1 MTINVPFHFVQYSFY
16 YCVLVVTHVFKSED
30 INIVLTMHI
39 PIVRDSARIFR
50 QLVTFAEQYFFL
62 IMNKQKYNKFN
73 LIIRYFALL
82 SLLTSHGDRKA
93 RKNFPEWEH
102 TPKISHQLI
111 NTINIKLLK
120 VRVLTTAVPHKIAT
134 IFI

>member
-1 MTINVPFHFVQYSFY
+1 
-16 YCVLVVTHVFKSED
+16 
-30 INIVLTMHI
+30 MHI
-39 PIVRDSARIFR
+39 PIVRDSARILR

-93 RKNFPEWEH
+93 RKNFLEWKH

-111 NTINIKLLK
+111 NTINFKLLK